1 MWFALHGLF
10 RARRSVDEYLE
21 TLERQGL
28 TQTVAE
34 LRSYASVL

>member
-1 MWFALHGLF
+1 MDRFTAFLDSNVLYP
-10 RARRSVDEYLE
+10 AEYLD

-34 LRSYASVL
+34 LRGYASVL